1 MAVFP
6 TRSTGARSAPFCSSI
21 FTSSALPEKLA
32 AISGVTLER
41 FARFTLAPVSTASRA
56 MSLWPFFSAI
66 RSGVSPRRL
75 REFTA
80 APPSSRRFAAA
91 RSPCRAAARSWALE
105 ERSCAPPETGA
116 RKQRD
121 RANLRINV
129 FSELAS
135 SYLCSYSNYLSRFA
149 PRGRLGKSEQHSTI
163 ARRIHAHPSPFL
175 HCRELVLARIRQRS
189 VPGGQGRNHHCRS
202 ADVVVARAGDPGDA
216 RWGGR
221 RRPESSAS
229 KRQLR
234 ADPLLSRDADRRRQ
248 RGQAQV
254 CVYVPDRGGRV
265 DGN

>member
-6 TRSTGARSAPFCSSI
+6 TRYAGARSAPFASSI
-21 FTSSALPEKLA
+21 FTSSVLPEKLA

-41 FARFTLAPVSTASRA
+41 FARFTFAPLSTASRA

-66 RSGVSPRRL
+66 KSAVSPRRL

-80 APPSSRRFAAA
+80 APPSSRRFAAG
-91 RSPCRAAARSWALE
+91 RSPCRAATRNWALG

-116 RKQRD
+116 KRQRD

-149 PRGRLGKSEQHSTI
+149 PRGRLGKSEQHSII

-175 HCRELVLARIRQRS
+175 HCRGLVLARIRQRS
-189 VPGGQGRNHHCRS
+189 GPGGQGRSDH
-202 ADVVVARAGDPGDA
+202 
-216 RWGGR
+216 GR
-221 RRPESSAS
+221 RA
-229 KRQLR
+229 
-234 ADPLLSRDADRRRQ
+234 
-248 RGQAQV
+248 
-254 CVYVPDRGGRV
+254 
-265 DGN
+265 